1 MLRAMRRAP
10 LVTAAAAVVAVLA
23 AAPKPADAG
32 LGIGLFVGEPLGLT
46 VKVDLQ
52 RRTALEILG
61 GVSEY
66 DNEAVYGHLT
76 FLATP
81 FVANGRSVLVPFR
94 IGIGAA
100 IYEYGNDIG
109 IAARVPFQV
118 GFQFRSAPIEIY
130 LELAM
135 RLHLVPDGVDLDLDG
150 GLGFR
155 FYF

>member
-1 MLRAMRRAP
+1 MIRAMRSARLIP
-10 LVTAAAAVVAVLA
+10 AAAVAVVLA
-23 AAPKPADAG
+23 AAPSRADAG
-32 LGIGLFVGEPLGLT
+32 IGVGLFIGEPLGLT

-61 GVSEY
+61 GVAEY
-66 DNEAVYGHLT
+66 DATEVAYGHLT

-94 IGIGAA
+94 IGIGGA
-100 IYEYGNDIG
+100 IYEYGDDIG
-109 IAARVPFQV
+109 FAARVPFQV

-135 RLHLVPDGVDLDLDG
+135 RLHLVPNDVDLDLDG
-150 GLGFR
+150 GIGFR